1 MSTENKQM
9 KMVAAGNPAMEKLFE
24 AFEENE
30 VLEDFD
36 LKSIEI
42 ALKKVELDIKNIR
55 RVLKA
60 YRKTN
65 KSDSEVLRG

>member
-1 MSTENKQM
+1 
-9 KMVAAGNPAMEKLFE
+9 MEKLFE
-24 AFEENE
+24 AFEDNE
-30 VLEDFD
+30 LLEDFD
-36 LKSIEI
+36 LKSLEI

-65 KSDSEVLRG
+65 KPAPEVLKG